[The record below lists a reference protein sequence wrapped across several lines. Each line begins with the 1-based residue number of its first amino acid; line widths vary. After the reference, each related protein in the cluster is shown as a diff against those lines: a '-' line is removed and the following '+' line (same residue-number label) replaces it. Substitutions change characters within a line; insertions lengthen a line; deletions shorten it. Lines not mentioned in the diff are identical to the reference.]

1 MTHPDDGKSQE
12 TDNPSATTPS
22 GAEDTQQNEKPS
34 RLEHFPNSF
43 FAMIMGL
50 AGFTLAAERL
60 EKSLGWAHQTSLF
73 LLVITFTIFAVLL
86 GLYALKAVRYPAMVI
101 WEWNHPVRINFFPAA
116 SIGLILMGTAL
127 GPFSETLSLIVWGL
141 GAALHIIA
149 TLAVLSTWIGHR
161 IFESPQL
168 NPAWF
173 IPVVGNIIVP
183 ITASRFGFVELGWF
197 FFSVG
202 LVFWM
207 VLLTLVFNRLVF
219 HNPLPARL
227 LPTLM
232 ILIAP
237 PAIGFVA
244 YVSMTGT
251 LDTFARILFNIG
263 AFFFLIILMQVPKL
277 AKISFTLSWWAY
289 SFPLAALTISTLL
302 FAEKAQSDL
311 HLIAG
316 IGLFGLLILVIA
328 GLLLRTAKAIANQQ
342 ICKPE

>member
-1 MTHPDDGKSQE
+1 MV
-12 TDNPSATTPS
+12 
-22 GAEDTQQNEKPS
+22 
-34 RLEHFPNSF
+34 
-43 FAMIMGL
+43 MGL
-50 AGFTLAAERL
+50 AGLTLATERL
-60 EKSLGWAHQTSLF
+60 EKSFEIAHGFSLF
-73 LLVITFTIFAVLL
+73 LLIGTFVVFVVLI
-86 GLYALKAVRYPAMVI
+86 GLYLLKAVHYPSMVV

-116 SIGLILMGTAL
+116 SIGIILMGTAL
-127 GPFSETLSLIVWGL
+127 GPFSQTLSLIVWGL
-141 GAALHIIA
+141 GAALHLVG

-161 IFESPQL
+161 TFESPML

-183 ITASRFGFVELGWF
+183 ITASRFGFFEIGWF

-202 LVFWM
+202 LVFWI

-219 HNPLPARL
+219 HNPLPERL

-244 YVSMTGT
+244 YVSMTGA
-251 LDTFARILFNIG
+251 LDPFARILFYAG
-263 AFFFLIILMQVPKL
+263 VFFFLIIAIQTPKL
-277 AKISFTLSWWAY
+277 SRISFALSWWAY
-289 SFPLAALTISTLL
+289 SFPLAALTIATLL
-302 FAEKAQSDL
+302 YAEKAQSDL

-316 IGLFGLLILVIA
+316 IGLFGLLILVIV
-328 GLLLRTAKAIANQQ
+328 GLLLRTAKAIANHQ

>member
-1 MTHPDDGKSQE
+1 MTQIE
-12 TDNPSATTPS
+12 NTTPPKT
-22 GAEDTQQNEKPS
+22 AENKPQEENELP
-34 RLEHFPNSF
+34 RLAHFPNAF
-43 FAMIMGL
+43 FAMVMGL
-50 AGFTLAAERL
+50 AGLTLATERL
-60 EKSLGWAHQTSLF
+60 EKSLGWAHGISLL
-73 LLVITFTIFAVLL
+73 LLVATAVIFLVLL
-86 GLYALKAVRYPAMVI
+86 GFYGLKAKRFPEQI
-101 WEWNHPVRINFFPAA
+101 KWEWNHPVRMCFFPAA
-116 SIGLILMGTAL
+116 SIGIILMGTAM
-127 GPFSETLSLIVWGL
+127 GPFSETLCLILWGL
-141 GAALHIIA
+141 GAGLHLLG
-149 TLAVLSTWIGHR
+149 TLAVLTAWISHR
-161 IFESPQL
+161 TFETLHL

-183 ITASRFGFVELGWF
+183 IAASRFGFMELGWF

-202 LVFWM
+202 IIFWI

-219 HNPLPARL
+219 HNPLPERL

-244 YVSMTGT
+244 YVSLTG
-251 LDTFARILFNIG
+251 DVDAFARVLFNTGIL
-263 AFFFLIILMQVPKL
+263 FFLIILTQVPKL
-277 AKISFTLSWWAY
+277 MRIPFALSWWAY

-302 FAEKAQSDL
+302 FAEKTQSNL

-328 GLLLRTAKAIANQQ
+328 GLLFRTGKAIANNQ